1 MDQNQNHL
9 AQSRSWEQLCQC
21 PPNPQCR
28 RPRGKGMAWLWL
40 WIGFHECNQKS
51 VLMSFG
57 VGRCNSRIQ
66 YLSKLC
72 NAAIQIYSLYLL
84 FSSSSSKT
92 MCQNRFFQLKKTVEL
107 HVFFTNPFF
116 QCQGTLKRTSRP
128 WRVLLSFK
136 VSAKASAP
144 CRWML
149 LFPTWSWPTTRL
161 PPKLDRRRVFWIA
174 KEI

>member
-9 AQSRSWEQLCQC
+9 AQARSWEQLCQC

-28 RPRGKGMAWLWL
+28 RPRRKGMAWLWL

-92 MCQNRFFQLKKTVEL
+92 MCQNPFFSNWKKRSLKMS
-107 HVFFTNPFF
+107 FSPAIF

-128 WRVLLSFK
+128 CRVLFSFK

-149 LFPTWSWPTTRL
+149 LFPTWISTKTRL
-161 PPKLDRRRVFWIA
+161 PPKLLKKKNFLDC
-174 KEI
+174 

>member
-21 PPNPQCR
+21 HPNPQCR

-92 MCQNRFFQLKKTVEL
+92 MRKIVFSNWKKRSL
-107 HVFFTNPFF
+107 HVFFTNHFSMPRNIKTNI
-116 QCQGTLKRTSRP
+116 QALQGL
-128 WRVLLSFK
+128 VLLQGLCQSFRS
-136 VSAKASAP
+136 VPLDVIVPNLNLHDTTSP
-144 CRWML
+144 
-149 LFPTWSWPTTRL
+149 SWTEEC
-161 PPKLDRRRVFWIA
+161 LDC
-174 KEI
+174 